1 MTVLHV
7 VNGLIGSESDS
18 SQTRTKACFILCTYD
33 YVLQVSYQYNWM
45 PKDNLVA
52 DEKDLCQLAYNRC
65 SLTRLATLVKAIT
78 PNEASTGWDE
88 DEPESVACLREVRF
102 ITSGLTNILT
112 SIKAA
117 LTAIASISL
126 FDNDIRSEVTDTH
139 KLIPYIQTSLTHR
152 HIGVRYA
159 ACQCARALS
168 RAVSVLRTN
177 IIDSGLGLAVYE
189 IFCKE
194 DEDIRVRHVASSVIC
209 NLVPD
214 FSPLREVRAHP
225 SYKPVPS
232 Y

>member
-1 MTVLHV
+1 MKQVLGGTKTSLKAWHV
-7 VNGLIGSESDS
+7 SVRCASIS
-18 SQTRTKACFILCTYD
+18 S
-33 YVLQVSYQYNWM
+33 
-45 PKDNLVA
+45 NLVSIFT
-52 DEKDLCQLAYNRC
+52 Y
-65 SLTRLATLVKAIT
+65 
-78 PNEASTGWDE
+78 
-88 DEPESVACLREVRF
+88 
-102 ITSGLTNILT
+102 
-112 SIKAA
+112 IKAA

-139 KLIPYIQTSLTHR
+139 KLIPYIQASLTHR

-214 FSPLREVRAHP
+214 FSPLREVRIYF
-225 SYKPVPS
+225 SYKTIS
-232 Y
+232 TW